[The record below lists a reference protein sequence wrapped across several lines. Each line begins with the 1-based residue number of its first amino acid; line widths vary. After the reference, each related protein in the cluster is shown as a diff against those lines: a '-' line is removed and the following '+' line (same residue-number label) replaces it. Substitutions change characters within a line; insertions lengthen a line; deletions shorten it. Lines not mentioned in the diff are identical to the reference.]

1 MFLSTKAVMS
11 LRPVCSEHFKC
22 SNYLI
27 TRANQHF
34 NALNCCSLCF
44 QSEPIRVLVTG
55 AAGQIA
61 YSLLYSIAKGDV
73 FGKDQVVNG
82 FFFFITSGSVTA
94 HVQDSD
100 SRQL

>member
-34 NALNCCSLCF
+34 NALTVVLCVFSRSL
-44 QSEPIRVLVTG
+44 SE
-55 AAGQIA
+55 
-61 YSLLYSIAKGDV
+61 
-73 FGKDQVVNG
+73 FW
-82 FFFFITSGSVTA
+82 
-94 HVQDSD
+94 
-100 SRQL
+100 